1 MKAGII
7 GYGLA
12 GRYFH
17 GPTLLAAGFH
27 VTAVCARSPER
38 KAAAQQDFPKAV
50 IVNSIDELVA
60 EDLDLIVVA
69 SPNEFHSEH
78 ALASIRA
85 GINTVVD
92 KPMGRDYYETLSLYD
107 AAEQSGV
114 LLTVF
119 FNRLWDSDSLTIK
132 KIIQQGEIGNI
143 FRLESRFERFRPEI
157 NPLAWRESTSFE
169 AGGGLLLDLQSHLV
183 STALDWFGSAEL
195 VFSSV
200 RSVRGASDDDVLL
213 VLKHDNGVDS
223 YLSASAISGNPG
235 PKIRLNGEKASLV
248 ITELDKQEEILRK
261 GFRAQAGQWIDS
273 DEITS
278 SARIFKGSDSF
289 SYRGEAGFYPAF
301 YNEVRLAIEHGGE
314 LPVSRELSL
323 SVARIIDQARQIS
336 IR

>member
-17 GPTLLAAGFH
+17 GPTLLSAGFH
-27 VTAVCARSPER
+27 VTAICARSLEK
-38 KAAAQQDFPKAV
+38 KAAAHQDFPNAA

-78 ALASIRA
+78 ALTSLRA

-92 KPMGRDYYETLSLYD
+92 KPMGRDYYETLGLYD

-132 KIIQQGEIGNI
+132 KIIEQGEIGNI

-183 STALDWFGSAEL
+183 STALDWFGPAEL

-213 VLKHDNGVDS
+213 VLKHENGVDS

-235 PKIRLNGEKASLV
+235 PKIRLNGDKASLV
-248 ITELDKQEEILRK
+248 ITELDKQEEILRR
-261 GFRAQAGQWIDS
+261 GFRAQAGQWIDG

-278 SARIFKGSDSF
+278 SAKIHKGSDSF

-301 YNEVRLAIEHGGE
+301 YNEVRLAIEYGGE

>member
-27 VTAVCARSPER
+27 VTAVCARSLER
-38 KAAAQQDFPKAV
+38 KAAAQQDYPMAA

-92 KPMGRDYYETLSLYD
+92 KPMGRDYYEALSLYD

-183 STALDWFGSAEL
+183 STALDWFGPAEL

-235 PKIRLNGEKASLV
+235 PKIRLNGDKASLV
-248 ITELDKQEEILRK
+248 ITELDKQEEILRR
-261 GFRAQAGQWIDS
+261 GFRAQAGQWIDG

-278 SARIFKGSDSF
+278 SAKIYKGSDSF

-314 LPVSRELSL
+314 LPISRELSL

>member
-12 GRYFH
+12 GRFFH
-17 GPTLLAAGFH
+17 GPTLLSAGFH
-27 VTAVCARSPER
+27 VTAICARSLEK
-38 KAAAQQDFPKAV
+38 KAAAHQDFPNAV

-92 KPMGRDYYETLSLYD
+92 KPMGRDYYETLELYD

-132 KIIQQGEIGNI
+132 KIIEQGEIGNI
-143 FRLESRFERFRPEI
+143 FRLESRFERFRPEL

-169 AGGGLLLDLQSHLV
+169 AGGGLLLDQQSHLL
-183 STALDWFGSAEL
+183 STALDWFGPAEL

-235 PKIRLNGEKASLV
+235 PKIRLNGDKASLV
-248 ITELDKQEEILRK
+248 ITELDKQEEILRR
-261 GFRAQAGQWIDS
+261 GFRAQAGQWMDG

-278 SARIFKGSDSF
+278 SAKIYKGSDSF

>member
-27 VTAVCARSPER
+27 VTAICARSLEK
-38 KAAAQQDFPKAV
+38 KAAAHQDFPNAV

-92 KPMGRDYYETLSLYD
+92 KPMGRDYYEALSLYD
-107 AAEQSGV
+107 AAEQSDV

-132 KIIQQGEIGNI
+132 KIIEQGEIGNI
-143 FRLESRFERFRPEI
+143 FRLESRFERFRPEL

-169 AGGGLLLDLQSHLV
+169 AGGGLLLDQQSHLL
-183 STALDWFGSAEL
+183 STALDWFGPAEL

-200 RSVRGASDDDVLL
+200 RSVRGASDDDALL

-235 PKIRLNGEKASLV
+235 PRIRLNGDKASLV
-248 ITELDKQEEILRK
+248 ITELDKQEEILRR
-261 GFRAQAGQWIDS
+261 GFRAQAGQWIDG

-278 SARIFKGSDSF
+278 SAKIYKGSDSF

-323 SVARIIDQARQIS
+323 SVAKIIDQARQIS

>member
-17 GPTLLAAGFH
+17 GPTLLSAGFH
-27 VTAVCARSPER
+27 VTAICARSLEK
-38 KAAAQQDFPKAV
+38 KAAAHQDFPNAV
-50 IVNSIDELVA
+50 IVNSINELVV

-92 KPMGRDYYETLSLYD
+92 KPMGRDYYEALSLYD
-107 AAEQSGV
+107 AAEQRGV

-132 KIIQQGEIGNI
+132 KIIEQGEIGNI

-157 NPLAWRESTSFE
+157 NLLAWRENASLE

-183 STALDWFGSAEL
+183 STALDWFGPAEL

-235 PKIRLNGEKASLV
+235 PKIRLNGDKASLV
-248 ITELDKQEEILRK
+248 ITELDKQEEILRR
-261 GFRAQAGQWIDS
+261 GFRATAGQWIDS

-278 SARIFKGSDSF
+278 SAKIYKGSDSF
-289 SYRGEAGFYPAF
+289 SYRGEAGCYPAF
-301 YNEVRLAIEHGGE
+301 YNKVRLAIEYGSE

>member
-17 GPTLLAAGFH
+17 GPTLLSAGFH
-27 VTAVCARSPER
+27 VTAICARSLEK
-38 KAAAQQDFPKAV
+38 KAAAHQDFPNAA

-78 ALASIRA
+78 ALTSLRA

-92 KPMGRDYYETLSLYD
+92 KPMGRDYYETLGLYD

-119 FNRLWDSDSLTIK
+119 FNRLWDSDSLSIK
-132 KIIQQGEIGNI
+132 KIIEQGEIGNI

-183 STALDWFGSAEL
+183 STALDWFGPAEL

-213 VLKHDNGVDS
+213 VLKHENGVDS

-235 PKIRLNGEKASLV
+235 PKIRLNGDKASLV
-248 ITELDKQEEILRK
+248 ITELDKQEEILRR
-261 GFRAQAGQWIDS
+261 GFRAQAGQWIDG

-278 SARIFKGSDSF
+278 SAKIYKGSDSF

-301 YNEVRLAIEHGGE
+301 YNEVRLAIEYGGE

>member
-27 VTAVCARSPER
+27 VTAVCARSLER
-38 KAAAQQDFPKAV
+38 KAAAQQDFPMAA

-132 KIIQQGEIGNI
+132 NIIQQGEIGNI

-235 PKIRLNGEKASLV
+235 PKIRLNGDKASLV

-278 SARIFKGSDSF
+278 SAKIYKGSDSF

>member
-17 GPTLLAAGFH
+17 GPTLLSAGFH
-27 VTAVCARSPER
+27 VTAICARSLEK
-38 KAAAQQDFPKAV
+38 KAAAHQDFPNAA

-78 ALASIRA
+78 ALTSLRA

-92 KPMGRDYYETLSLYD
+92 KPMGRDYYETLGLYD

-132 KIIQQGEIGNI
+132 KIIEQGEIGNI

-183 STALDWFGSAEL
+183 STALDWFGPAEL

-213 VLKHDNGVDS
+213 VLKHENGVDS

-235 PKIRLNGEKASLV
+235 PKIRLNGDKASLV
-248 ITELDKQEEILRK
+248 ITELDKQEEILRR
-261 GFRAQAGQWIDS
+261 GFRAQAGQWIDG

-278 SARIFKGSDSF
+278 SAKIYKGSDSF

-301 YNEVRLAIEHGGE
+301 YNEVRLAIEYGGE

>member
-27 VTAVCARSPER
+27 VTAICARSLEK
-38 KAAAQQDFPKAV
+38 KAAAHQDFPNAV

-92 KPMGRDYYETLSLYD
+92 KPMGRDYYEALSLYD

-132 KIIQQGEIGNI
+132 KIIGQGEIGNI

-157 NPLAWRESTSFE
+157 NPLAWRESTLFE
-169 AGGGLLLDLQSHLV
+169 AGGGLLLDQQSHLV
-183 STALDWFGSAEL
+183 STALNWFGPAEL

-213 VLKHDNGVDS
+213 VLKHENGVDS

-235 PKIRLNGEKASLV
+235 PKIRLNGDKASLV
-248 ITELDKQEEILRK
+248 ITELDKQEEILRR
-261 GFRAQAGQWIDS
+261 GFRAQAGQWIDG

-278 SARIFKGSDSF
+278 SAKIYKGSDSF

>member
-7 GYGLA
+7 GYGIA
-12 GRYFH
+12 GRCFH

-27 VTAVCARSPER
+27 VTAICARSLEK
-38 KAAAQQDFPKAV
+38 KAAAQKDFPNAV

-92 KPMGRDYYETLSLYD
+92 KPMGRDYYEALSLYD
-107 AAEQSGV
+107 EAEQSGV

-132 KIIQQGEIGNI
+132 KIIEQGEIGNI
-143 FRLESRFERFRPEI
+143 FRLESRFERFKPEI
-157 NPLAWRESTSFE
+157 NPLAWRENTSFE

-183 STALDWFGSAEL
+183 STALDWFGPAEL

-223 YLSASAISGNPG
+223 YLSVSAISGNPG
-235 PKIRLNGEKASLV
+235 PKIRLNGDKASLV
-248 ITELDKQEEILRK
+248 ITELDKQEEILRR
-261 GFRAQAGQWIDS
+261 GFRAQAGQWMDG

-278 SARIFKGSDSF
+278 SAKIYKGSDSF

-301 YNEVRLAIEHGGE
+301 YNEVRLAIEYGGE

>member
-17 GPTLLAAGFH
+17 GPTLLSAGFH
-27 VTAVCARSPER
+27 VTAICARSLEK
-38 KAAAQQDFPKAV
+38 KAAAHQDFPNAV
-50 IVNSIDELVA
+50 IVDSIDELVA

-92 KPMGRDYYETLSLYD
+92 KPMDRDYYEALSLYD
-107 AAEQSGV
+107 AAEQRGV

-132 KIIQQGEIGNI
+132 KIIEQGVIGNI

-157 NPLAWRESTSFE
+157 NLLAWRENASLE

-183 STALDWFGSAEL
+183 STALDWFGPAEL

-235 PKIRLNGEKASLV
+235 PKIRLNGDKASLV
-248 ITELDKQEEILRK
+248 ITELDKQEEILRR
-261 GFRAQAGQWIDS
+261 GFRATAGQWIDS

-278 SARIFKGSDSF
+278 SAKIYKGSDSF
-289 SYRGEAGFYPAF
+289 SYRGEAGCYPAF
-301 YNEVRLAIEHGGE
+301 YNKVRLAIEYGSE

>member
-17 GPTLLAAGFH
+17 GPTLLSAGFH
-27 VTAVCARSPER
+27 VTAICARSLEK
-38 KAAAQQDFPKAV
+38 KAAAHQDFPNAV

-92 KPMGRDYYETLSLYD
+92 KPMGRDYYETLELYD

-132 KIIQQGEIGNI
+132 KIIEQGEIGNI

-183 STALDWFGSAEL
+183 STALDWFGPAEL

-235 PKIRLNGEKASLV
+235 PKIRLNGDKASLV
-248 ITELDKQEEILRK
+248 ITELDKQEEILRR
-261 GFRAQAGQWIDS
+261 GFRAQAGQWIDG

-278 SARIFKGSDSF
+278 SAKIYKGSDSF

-301 YNEVRLAIEHGGE
+301 YNEVRLAIEYGGE
-314 LPVSRELSL
+314 LPVSREIAL

-336 IR
+336 VR

>member
-17 GPTLLAAGFH
+17 GPTLLSAGFH
-27 VTAVCARSPER
+27 VTAICARSLEK
-38 KAAAQQDFPKAV
+38 KAAAHQDFPNAV

-92 KPMGRDYYETLSLYD
+92 KPMGRDYYEALSLYD

-132 KIIQQGEIGNI
+132 KIIEQGEIGNI

-157 NPLAWRESTSFE
+157 NPLAWRENASLE

-183 STALDWFGSAEL
+183 STALYWFGPAEL

-223 YLSASAISGNPG
+223 YLSASAISGKPG
-235 PKIRLNGEKASLV
+235 PKIRLNGDKASLV
-248 ITELDKQEEILRK
+248 ITELDKQEEILRR
-261 GFRAQAGQWIDS
+261 GFRAIAGQWIDS

-278 SARIFKGSDSF
+278 SAKIYKGSDSF

>member
-12 GRYFH
+12 GRCFH

-27 VTAVCARSPER
+27 VTAICARSLEK
-38 KAAAQQDFPKAV
+38 KAAAHQDFPNAV

-92 KPMGRDYYETLSLYD
+92 KPMGRDYYEALSLYD
-107 AAEQSGV
+107 EAEQSGV

-132 KIIQQGEIGNI
+132 KIIEQGEIGNI
-143 FRLESRFERFRPEI
+143 FRLESRFEKFKPEI
-157 NPLAWRESTSFE
+157 NPLAWRENTSFE

-183 STALDWFGSAEL
+183 STALDWFGPAEL

-235 PKIRLNGEKASLV
+235 PRIRLNGDKASLV
-248 ITELDKQEEILRK
+248 ITELDKQEEILRR
-261 GFRAQAGQWIDS
+261 GFRAQAGQWIDG

-278 SARIFKGSDSF
+278 SAKIYKGSDSF

>member
-17 GPTLLAAGFH
+17 GPTLLSAGFH
-27 VTAVCARSPER
+27 ITAICARSLEK
-38 KAAAQQDFPKAV
+38 KAAAHQDFPNAA
-50 IVNSIDELVA
+50 IVHSIDELVA

-78 ALASIRA
+78 ALTSLRA

-92 KPMGRDYYETLSLYD
+92 KPMGRDYYETLGLYD

-132 KIIQQGEIGNI
+132 KIIEQGEIGNI

-183 STALDWFGSAEL
+183 STALHWFGPAEL

-213 VLKHDNGVDS
+213 VLKHENGVDS

-235 PKIRLNGEKASLV
+235 PKIRLNGDKASLV
-248 ITELDKQEEILRK
+248 ITELDKQEEILRR
-261 GFRAQAGQWIDS
+261 GFRAQAGQWIDG

-278 SARIFKGSDSF
+278 SAKIYKGSDSF

-301 YNEVRLAIEHGGE
+301 YNEVRLAIEYGGE

>member
-17 GPTLLAAGFH
+17 GPTLLSAGFH
-27 VTAVCARSPER
+27 VTAICARSLEK
-38 KAAAQQDFPKAV
+38 KAAAHQDFPNAV

-69 SPNEFHSEH
+69 SPNESHSEH

-92 KPMGRDYYETLSLYD
+92 KPMGRDYYETLGLYD

-132 KIIQQGEIGNI
+132 KIIEQGEIGNI
-143 FRLESRFERFRPEI
+143 FRLESRFERFKPEI
-157 NPLAWRESTSFE
+157 NPLAWRENTSFE

-183 STALDWFGSAEL
+183 STALDWFGPAEL

-213 VLKHDNGVDS
+213 VLKHENGVDS

-235 PKIRLNGEKASLV
+235 PKIRLNGDKASLV
-248 ITELDKQEEILRK
+248 ITELDKQEEILRR
-261 GFRAQAGQWIDS
+261 GFRAQAGQWIDG

-278 SARIFKGSDSF
+278 SAKMYKGSDSF

>member
-17 GPTLLAAGFH
+17 GPTLLSAGFH
-27 VTAVCARSPER
+27 VTAICARSLEK
-38 KAAAQQDFPKAV
+38 KAAAHQDFPNAA

-78 ALASIRA
+78 ALTSLRA

-92 KPMGRDYYETLSLYD
+92 KPMGRDYYETLGLYD

-119 FNRLWDSDSLTIK
+119 FNRLWDSDSLSIK
-132 KIIQQGEIGNI
+132 KIIEQGEIGNI

-183 STALDWFGSAEL
+183 STALHWFGPAEL

-213 VLKHDNGVDS
+213 VLKHENGVDS

-235 PKIRLNGEKASLV
+235 PKIRLNGDKASLV
-248 ITELDKQEEILRK
+248 ITELDKQEEILRR
-261 GFRAQAGQWIDS
+261 GFRAQAGQWIDG

-278 SARIFKGSDSF
+278 SAKIYKGSDSF

-301 YNEVRLAIEHGGE
+301 YNEVRLAIEYGGE

>member
-7 GYGLA
+7 GYGLG

-17 GPTLLAAGFH
+17 GPTLLSAGFH
-27 VTAVCARSPER
+27 VTAICARSLEK
-38 KAAAQQDFPKAV
+38 KAAAHQDFPNAA

-92 KPMGRDYYETLSLYD
+92 KPMGRDYYETLGLYD

-119 FNRLWDSDSLTIK
+119 FNRFWDSDSLTIK
-132 KIIQQGEIGNI
+132 KIIKQGEIGNI

-157 NPLAWRESTSFE
+157 NPLAWRENTSFE

-183 STALDWFGSAEL
+183 STALDWFGPAEL

-200 RSVRGASDDDVLL
+200 RSIRGASDDDVLL
-213 VLKHDNGVDS
+213 VLKHENGVDS

-235 PKIRLNGEKASLV
+235 PKIRLNGDKASLV
-248 ITELDKQEEILRK
+248 ITELDKQEEILRR
-261 GFRAQAGQWIDS
+261 GFRAQAGQWIDG

-278 SARIFKGSDSF
+278 SAKIYKGSDSF

-301 YNEVRLAIEHGGE
+301 YNEVRLAIEYGGE

>member
-17 GPTLLAAGFH
+17 GPTLLSAGFH
-27 VTAVCARSPER
+27 VTAICARSLEK
-38 KAAAQQDFPKAV
+38 KAAAHQDFPNAV

-92 KPMGRDYYETLSLYD
+92 KPMGRDYYETLELYD

-132 KIIQQGEIGNI
+132 KIIEQGEIGNI

-183 STALDWFGSAEL
+183 STALDWLGPAEL

-213 VLKHDNGVDS
+213 VLKHENGVDS

-235 PKIRLNGEKASLV
+235 PKIRLNGDKASLV
-248 ITELDKQEEILRK
+248 ITELDKQEEILRR
-261 GFRAQAGQWIDS
+261 GFRAQAGQWMDG

-278 SARIFKGSDSF
+278 SAKIYKGSDSF

-301 YNEVRLAIEHGGE
+301 YNEVRLAIEYGGE

-336 IR
+336 VR

>member
-17 GPTLLAAGFH
+17 GPTLLSAGFH
-27 VTAVCARSPER
+27 VTAICARSLEK
-38 KAAAQQDFPKAV
+38 KAASHQDFPNAV

-92 KPMGRDYYETLSLYD
+92 KPMGRNYYEALSLYD

-132 KIIQQGEIGNI
+132 KIIEQGEMGNI
-143 FRLESRFERFRPEI
+143 FRLESRFERFKPEI
-157 NPLAWRESTSFE
+157 NPLAWRENTSFE

-183 STALDWFGSAEL
+183 STALDWFGPAEL

-200 RSVRGASDDDVLL
+200 RGVRGASDDDVLL

-235 PKIRLNGEKASLV
+235 PKIRLNGDKASLV
-248 ITELDKQEEILRK
+248 ITELDKQEEILRR
-261 GFRAQAGQWIDS
+261 GFRAQAGQWIDG

-278 SARIFKGSDSF
+278 SAKIYMGSDSF

-301 YNEVRLAIEHGGE
+301 YNEVRLAIEYGGE

>member
-27 VTAVCARSPER
+27 VTAICARSLEK
-38 KAAAQQDFPKAV
+38 KAAAQQDFPNAV
-50 IVNSIDELVA
+50 IVNSIDELIS

-69 SPNEFHSEH
+69 TPNEFHSEH

-119 FNRLWDSDSLTIK
+119 FNRIWDSDSLTIK
-132 KIIQQGEIGNI
+132 KIIEQGEIGNT

-157 NPLAWRESTSFE
+157 NPLAWRESASLD

-183 STALDWFGSAEL
+183 STALDWFGPAEL

-223 YLSASAISGNPG
+223 YLSASALSGNPG
-235 PKIRLNGEKASLV
+235 PRIRLNGDKASLV
-248 ITELDKQEEILRK
+248 ITELD
-261 GFRAQAGQWIDS
+261 
-273 DEITS
+273 
-278 SARIFKGSDSF
+278 
-289 SYRGEAGFYPAF
+289 
-301 YNEVRLAIEHGGE
+301 N
-314 LPVSRELSL
+314 
-323 SVARIIDQARQIS
+323 
-336 IR
+336 

>member
-27 VTAVCARSPER
+27 VTAVCARSLER
-38 KAAAQQDFPKAV
+38 KAAAQQDFPMAA

-301 YNEVRLAIEHGGE
+301 YNEVRLAIEHGGQ

>member
-1 MKAGII
+1 MKAGIL

-27 VTAVCARSPER
+27 VTAVCARSLER
-38 KAAAQQDFPKAV
+38 KAAAQQDFPMAA

-92 KPMGRDYYETLSLYD
+92 KPMGRNYYETLSLYD

-301 YNEVRLAIEHGGE
+301 YNEVRLAIEHGGQ

-323 SVARIIDQARQIS
+323 SVAIIIDQARQIS

>member
-17 GPTLLAAGFH
+17 GPTLLSAGFH
-27 VTAVCARSPER
+27 VTAICARSLEK
-38 KAAAQQDFPKAV
+38 KAAAHQDFPNAV

-92 KPMGRDYYETLSLYD
+92 KPMGRDYYEALSLYD
-107 AAEQSGV
+107 EAEQSGV

-132 KIIQQGEIGNI
+132 KIIEQGEIGNI

-157 NPLAWRESTSFE
+157 NPLAWRESASLD

-183 STALDWFGSAEL
+183 STALDWFGPAEL

-235 PKIRLNGEKASLV
+235 PRIRLNGDKASLV
-248 ITELDKQEEILRK
+248 ITELDKQEEILRR
-261 GFRAQAGQWIDS
+261 GFRAQAGQWIDG

-278 SARIFKGSDSF
+278 SAKIYKGSDSF
-289 SYRGEAGFYPAF
+289 SYRAEAGFYPAF

>member
-7 GYGLA
+7 GYGFA

-17 GPTLLAAGFH
+17 GPTLLSAGFH
-27 VTAVCARSPER
+27 VTAICARSLEK
-38 KAAAQQDFPKAV
+38 KAAAHQDFPNAV

-92 KPMGRDYYETLSLYD
+92 KPMGRDYYEALSLYD
-107 AAEQSGV
+107 EAEQSRV

-132 KIIQQGEIGNI
+132 KIIEQGEIGNI

-157 NPLAWRESTSFE
+157 NPLAWRENTSFE

-183 STALDWFGSAEL
+183 STALDWFGPAEL

-213 VLKHDNGVDS
+213 VLKHENGVDS

-235 PKIRLNGEKASLV
+235 PKIRLNGDKASLV
-248 ITELDKQEEILRK
+248 ITELDKQEEILRR
-261 GFRAQAGQWIDS
+261 GFRAQAGQWIDG

-278 SARIFKGSDSF
+278 SAKIYKGSDSF

>member
-27 VTAVCARSPER
+27 VTAVCARSLDK
-38 KAAAQQDFPKAV
+38 KAAAHQDFPNAV

-92 KPMGRDYYETLSLYD
+92 KPMGRDYYEALSLYD

-132 KIIQQGEIGNI
+132 KIIQQGKIGNI

-183 STALDWFGSAEL
+183 STALNWFGPAEL
-195 VFSSV
+195 AFSSV
-200 RSVRGASDDDVLL
+200 RSVRGASDDDVLM

-235 PKIRLNGEKASLV
+235 PKIRLNGDKASLV
-248 ITELDKQEEILRK
+248 ITDLDKQEEILRK
-261 GFRAQAGQWIDS
+261 GFRAQAGQWIDG

-278 SARIFKGSDSF
+278 SAKIYKGSDSF

-301 YNEVRLAIEHGGE
+301 YNEVRIAIEYGGE

>member
-27 VTAVCARSPER
+27 VTAICARSLEK
-38 KAAAQQDFPKAV
+38 KAAAHQDFPNAV

-60 EDLDLIVVA
+60 EDLDLIVIA

-78 ALASIRA
+78 ALAAIRA

-92 KPMGRDYYETLSLYD
+92 KPMGRDYYETASLYD

-132 KIIQQGEIGNI
+132 KIIQQGDIGNI

-157 NPLAWRESTSFE
+157 NPLAWRENTSIE
-169 AGGGLLLDLQSHLV
+169 AGGGLLLDLQSHLI
-183 STALDWFGSAEL
+183 STALDWFGPAEL
-195 VFSSV
+195 AFSSV

-235 PKIRLNGEKASLV
+235 PKIRLNGDKASLV

-278 SARIFKGSDSF
+278 SAKIYKGRESF
-289 SYRGEAGFYPAF
+289 SHRGEPGFYPAF
-301 YNEVRLAIEHGGE
+301 YNEVRLAIEYGGE

>member
-17 GPTLLAAGFH
+17 GPTLLSAGFH
-27 VTAVCARSPER
+27 VTAICARSLEK
-38 KAAAQQDFPKAV
+38 KAAAHQDFPNAV

-92 KPMGRDYYETLSLYD
+92 KPMGRDYYETLELYD

-132 KIIQQGEIGNI
+132 KIIE
-143 FRLESRFERFRPEI
+143 
-157 NPLAWRESTSFE
+157 
-169 AGGGLLLDLQSHLV
+169 
-183 STALDWFGSAEL
+183 
-195 VFSSV
+195 
-200 RSVRGASDDDVLL
+200 
-213 VLKHDNGVDS
+213 
-223 YLSASAISGNPG
+223 
-235 PKIRLNGEKASLV
+235 
-248 ITELDKQEEILRK
+248 
-261 GFRAQAGQWIDS
+261 
-273 DEITS
+273 
-278 SARIFKGSDSF
+278 
-289 SYRGEAGFYPAF
+289 
-301 YNEVRLAIEHGGE
+301 
-314 LPVSRELSL
+314 
-323 SVARIIDQARQIS
+323 
-336 IR
+336 

>member
-17 GPTLLAAGFH
+17 GPTLLSAGFH
-27 VTAVCARSPER
+27 VTAICARSLEK
-38 KAAAQQDFPKAV
+38 KAAAQQDFPGAV

-69 SPNEFHSEH
+69 SPNEFHSNH
-78 ALASIRA
+78 ALAAIEA

-92 KPMGRDYYETLSLYD
+92 KPMGRDYYETLGLYE
-107 AAEQSGV
+107 AAEQSGA

-132 KIIQQGEIGNI
+132 KIIKQGDIGNI
-143 FRLESRFERFRPEI
+143 FRLESRFERFRPEL
-157 NPLAWRESTSFE
+157 NPLAWRESTSQE

-183 STALDWFGSAEL
+183 STALDWFGPAEL
-195 VFSSV
+195 AFSSV

-213 VLKHDNGVDS
+213 VLKHENGVDS
-223 YLSASAISGNPG
+223 YLSASAVSGKPG
-235 PKIRLNGEKASLV
+235 PKIRLNGDKASLV
-248 ITELDKQEEILRK
+248 ISELDKQEEILRK
-261 GFRAQAGQWIDS
+261 GFRATAGQWMDN

-278 SARIFKGSDSF
+278 NAKIHKGSDSF
-289 SYRGEAGFYPAF
+289 SYRGEPGFYPAF
-301 YNEVRLAIEHGGE
+301 YNEVRVAIEFGGE

-323 SVARIIDQARQIS
+323 NVARIIDQARQIS

>member
-17 GPTLLAAGFH
+17 GPTLLSAGFH
-27 VTAVCARSPER
+27 VTAICARSLEK
-38 KAAAQQDFPKAV
+38 KAAAHQDFPNAV

-69 SPNEFHSEH
+69 SPNEFRSEH

-92 KPMGRDYYETLSLYD
+92 KPMGRDYYEALSLYD
-107 AAEQSGV
+107 AAEQRGV

-132 KIIQQGEIGNI
+132 KIIEQGEIGNI

-157 NPLAWRESTSFE
+157 NLLAWRENASLE

-183 STALDWFGSAEL
+183 STALDWFGPAEL

-235 PKIRLNGEKASLV
+235 PKIRLNGDKASLV
-248 ITELDKQEEILRK
+248 ITELDKQEEILRR
-261 GFRAQAGQWIDS
+261 GFRATAGQWIDS

-278 SARIFKGSDSF
+278 SAKIYKGSDSF
-289 SYRGEAGFYPAF
+289 SYRGEAGCYPAF
-301 YNEVRLAIEHGGE
+301 YNKVRLAIEYGSE

>member
-12 GRYFH
+12 SRFFH
-17 GPTLLAAGFH
+17 GPTLLSAGFH
-27 VTAVCARSPER
+27 VTAICAQSLEK
-38 KAAAQQDFPKAV
+38 KAAAHQDFPNAV
-50 IVNSIDELVA
+50 IVNSINELVV

-92 KPMGRDYYETLSLYD
+92 KPMGRDYYEALSLYD

-132 KIIQQGEIGNI
+132 KIIEQGEIGNI

-157 NPLAWRESTSFE
+157 NPLAWRENASLE

-183 STALDWFGSAEL
+183 STALDWFGPAEL

-235 PKIRLNGEKASLV
+235 PKIRLNGDKASLV
-248 ITELDKQEEILRK
+248 ITELDKQEEILRR
-261 GFRAQAGQWIDS
+261 GFRATAGQWIDS

-278 SARIFKGSDSF
+278 SAKIYKGSDSF
-289 SYRGEAGFYPAF
+289 SYRGEAGCYPAF
-301 YNEVRLAIEHGGE
+301 YNKVRLAIEYGSE

>member
-17 GPTLLAAGFH
+17 GPTLLSAGFH
-27 VTAVCARSPER
+27 VTAICARSLEK
-38 KAAAQQDFPKAV
+38 KAAAHQDFPNAV

-92 KPMGRDYYETLSLYD
+92 KPMGRDYYEALSLYD
-107 AAEQSGV
+107 EAEQSRV

-132 KIIQQGEIGNI
+132 KIIEQGEIGNI
-143 FRLESRFERFRPEI
+143 FRLESRFERFKPEI
-157 NPLAWRESTSFE
+157 NPLAWRENTSFE

-183 STALDWFGSAEL
+183 STALDWFGPAEL

-213 VLKHDNGVDS
+213 VLKHENGVDS

-235 PKIRLNGEKASLV
+235 PKIRLNGDKASLV
-248 ITELDKQEEILRK
+248 ITELDKQEEILRR
-261 GFRAQAGQWIDS
+261 GFRAQAGQWIDG

-278 SARIFKGSDSF
+278 SAKMYKGSDSF